1 MLELQDGFGVAVD
14 GGDGGGHA
22 GSEGTPSQAKGHRGR
37 LGGVDYDLL
46 NSTGKK
52 NLSISVTLNKVSFT
66 TEETN
71 HTSELTEG
79 DSGASAAAAGTWTT
93 SSLFSVDLGM
103 NEYCSTVVL

>member
-46 NSTGKK
+46 NSTEKK
-52 NLSISVTLNKVSFT
+52 TFP
-66 TEETN
+66 
-71 HTSELTEG
+71 
-79 DSGASAAAAGTWTT
+79 
-93 SSLFSVDLGM
+93 FQ
-103 NEYCSTVVL
+103 